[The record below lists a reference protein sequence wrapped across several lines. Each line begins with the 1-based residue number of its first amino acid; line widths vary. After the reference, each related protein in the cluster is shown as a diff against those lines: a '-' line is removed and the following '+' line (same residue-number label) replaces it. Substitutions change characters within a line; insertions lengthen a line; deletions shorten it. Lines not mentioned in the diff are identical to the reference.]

1 MDKIY
6 SRKRIIIPKILFG
19 KFPKNKEDYRKI
31 KILKILT
38 ILIIA
43 ICVMVWCINGINPI
57 INKLCI
63 DVSRKEATLVSN
75 QKATEVMANYVYEDL
90 VNIYR
95 DENGNVTMLE
105 SNIIAINEITSDIAI
120 KIQETFSSKGES
132 KIYLSLRQ
140 LYRSKDIIWF
150 WTENSNKFINNRN
163 SHNQSKK

>member
-132 KIYLSLRQ
+132 KIYLSLRK

-163 SHNQSKK
+163 SHN